1 MSVIKVKSSR
11 LAAALS
17 FNVPGA
23 GLWYLGQRFWAVVN
37 LIGATA
43 MIVLLARDPQGFE
56 QIHYVFLAIAAGS
69 AGLAHAMTTEQNDLI
84 RIAHDRKSRLDDSS
98 CGYSNGGHTSV
109 STPVSSREEPSQRK
123 AEESANPFPAIDIPT
138 WEPPAKPHKQ
148 DRHSNSV

>member
-1 MSVIKVKSSR
+1 MKVKSSR

-17 FNVPGA
+17 FIVPGA
-23 GLWYLGQRFWAVVN
+23 GLWYLGQWFWAVVN

-43 MIVLLARDPQGFE
+43 MIVLLSRDLQGFE

-69 AGLAHAMTTEQNDLI
+69 AGLAHAMTTEHNDLI

-98 CGYSNGGHTSV
+98 CGCSNGGHSSV
-109 STPVSSREEPSQRK
+109 SMSAGSREAGQPCQSTT
-123 AEESANPFPAIDIPT
+123 EESANQFPAIDIPT
-138 WEPPAKPHKQ
+138 WKPTSNAHEH